1 MAAAKGEGRAPI
13 ANALEKDY
21 LRSSDTFEQ
30 IYGF

>member
-1 MAAAKGEGRAPI
+1 MAAAKGEGCAPI

-21 LRSSDTFEQ
+21 LWSSDAFEQ

>member
-1 MAAAKGEGRAPI
+1 MAAAKGKGRAPI

-21 LRSSDTFEQ
+21 LRSSDAFEQ